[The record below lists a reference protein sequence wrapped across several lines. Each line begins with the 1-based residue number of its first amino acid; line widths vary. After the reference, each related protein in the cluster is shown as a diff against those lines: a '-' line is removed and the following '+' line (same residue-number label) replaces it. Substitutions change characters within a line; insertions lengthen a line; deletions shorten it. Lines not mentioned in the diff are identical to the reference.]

1 MTNFETQMNS
11 KVTRTK
17 RKRRLVHSTN
27 FGSWKADRQVVNEFT
42 TKPKPYMVGGSR
54 KKARSIFRNW
64 RHHIP
69 LKPEDNAKQEL
80 LEMSIRSS

>member
-42 TKPKPYMVGGSR
+42 TKLLNLNPT
-54 KKARSIFRNW
+54 W
-64 RHHIP
+64 
-69 LKPEDNAKQEL
+69 QE
-80 LEMSIRSS
+80 EAENEQVNF